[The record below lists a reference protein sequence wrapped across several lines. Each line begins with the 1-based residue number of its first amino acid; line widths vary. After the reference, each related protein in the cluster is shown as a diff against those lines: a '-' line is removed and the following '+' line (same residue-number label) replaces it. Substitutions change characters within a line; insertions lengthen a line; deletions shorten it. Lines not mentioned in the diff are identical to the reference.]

1 MLLSNG
7 DNLNIIYEAIF
18 AGPDSVQSEV
28 NQSRNQYPPLELA
41 SPKLIYRG
49 EIQVQKESRT
59 GNVAMGGREW
69 QEFGA
74 LTVLE
79 D

>member
-1 MLLSNG
+1 MLSSNG

-18 AGPDSVQSEV
+18 TGPDSVPSEV
-28 NQSRNQYPPLELA
+28 TRARNQDPPLELA
-41 SPKLIYRG
+41 APKLIYQG